1 MPEHLRLA
9 VSLASLTG
17 TWRRRWIR
25 WPGGREDATT
35 RVWWVQAGR
44 YYGDLRLPANADAA
58 ADATE
63 TAEGFAGE
71 LVESQDIFHWRRN
84 LDLRPTGKADM
95 GRLRYTDASMRVM
108 IEEGAE
114 EPYVELWER
123 VGSAEAPLALRL
135 DPANGPRGATRGWF
149 VAAGEHF
156 VLATQGNGNARPEI
170 SYGLRDPGGANGKVV
185 ASSDPR
191 RAATRAFSGDPL
203 THGWTR
209 LAI

>member
-1 MPEHLRLA
+1 M
-9 VSLASLTG
+9 
-17 TWRRRWIR
+17 
-25 WPGGREDATT
+25 
-35 RVWWVQAGR
+35 
-44 YYGDLRLPANADAA
+44 
-58 ADATE
+58 DATE

-71 LVESQDIFHWRRN
+71 LVESHGIFYWRRD
-84 LDLRPTGKADM
+84 LDLRPTGKPDM
-95 GRLRYTDASMRVM
+95 GRLRYSDASMRLM

-114 EPYVELWER
+114 EPTLSCGRR
-123 VGSAEAPLALRL
+123 VGSAEAPLAHAST
-135 DPANGPRGATRGWF
+135 PQMARGATRGWF

-185 ASSDPR
+185 ASSDPH